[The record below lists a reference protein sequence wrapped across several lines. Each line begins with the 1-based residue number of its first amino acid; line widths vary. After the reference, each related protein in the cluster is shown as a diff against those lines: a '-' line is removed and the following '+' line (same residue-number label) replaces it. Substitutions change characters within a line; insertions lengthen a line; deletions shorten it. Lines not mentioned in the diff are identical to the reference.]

1 MKLFLK
7 ILLPTV
13 FSLVIVFTGALIYY
27 SSITNG
33 VELDVS
39 KLENT
44 TSACS
49 VYDENGC
56 EITSTD
62 GFTVE
67 NEPPKNLRNAF
78 VAIEDKRFYS
88 HRGVDYK
95 SMARAV
101 INNRKAGKSKKA
113 RLP

>member
-7 ILLPTV
+7 ILLLSI
-13 FSLVIVFTGALIYY
+13 FSLVIGFTGALIYY

-67 NEPPKNLRNAF
+67 NEPIPDVPKTGDDSNLPLWFGLLTLSGGTLAGILF
-78 VAIEDKRFYS
+78 FDKKR
-88 HRGVDYK
+88 RC
-95 SMARAV
+95 
-101 INNRKAGKSKKA
+101 KA
-113 RLP
+113 